1 MVKAI
6 YPGTFDP
13 MTNGHIDI
21 VRRAS
26 HLFDITYLAV
36 ADARNKTTLFT
47 LEERAEMARQ
57 SVADVNNVEVITFAS
72 LITDLARE
80 TDAKVIIR
88 GLRAVSDFDYEFQ
101 MAGMNRQLLPGIETV
116 FLTPDENLSFIS
128 STLVREIASY
138 HGDVSPFVHAAVVQA
153 LKNKFPTE

>member
-1 MVKAI
+1 M
-6 YPGTFDP
+6 
-13 MTNGHIDI
+13 
-21 VRRAS
+21 S
-26 HLFDITYLAV
+26 L
-36 ADARNKTTLFT
+36 
-47 LEERAEMARQ
+47 
-57 SVADVNNVEVITFAS
+57 S

-80 TDAKVIIR
+80 MDAKVIIR

-138 HGDVSPFVHAAVVQA
+138 HGDVAPFVHQEVVKA
-153 LKNKFPTE
+153 LIQKFPSE

>member
-6 YPGTFDP
+6 YSGTFDP
-13 MTNGHIDI
+13 MTNGHVDI
-21 VRRAS
+21 MRRAS
-26 HLFDITYLAV
+26 QLFDKTYLAV
-36 ADARNKTTLFT
+36 ADARSKKTLFT
-47 LEERAEMARQ
+47 LDERAELARH
-57 SVADVNNVEVITFAS
+57 SLADIHNVEVITFQS
-72 LITDLARE
+72 LTTDLARE
-80 TDAKVIIR
+80 IEAKVIIR

-138 HGDVSPFVHAAVVQA
+138 HGDVAPFVHQEVVKA
-153 LKNKFPTE
+153 LTKKFPA

>member
-13 MTNGHIDI
+13 MTNGHVDI
-21 VRRAS
+21 MRRAS
-26 HLFDITYLAV
+26 HLFDKTYLAV
-36 ADARNKTTLFT
+36 ADARSKKTLFNP
-47 LEERAEMARQ
+47 EERAELARH
-57 SVADVNNVEVITFAS
+57 SLAGIENVEVISFQS

-80 TDAKVIIR
+80 MDAKVIIR

-138 HGDVSPFVHAAVVQA
+138 HGDVAPFVHQEVVKA
-153 LKNKFPTE
+153 LIQKFPSE